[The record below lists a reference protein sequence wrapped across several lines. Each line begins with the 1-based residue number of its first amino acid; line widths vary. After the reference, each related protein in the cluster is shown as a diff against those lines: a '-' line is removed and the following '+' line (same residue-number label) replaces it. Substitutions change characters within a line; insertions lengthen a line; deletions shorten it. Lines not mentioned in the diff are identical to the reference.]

1 MYAITAQVWS
11 LADVNK
17 DGKLDQKEY
26 VIAMHLINLAVQGQ
40 QLPAA
45 LPPAMLAAAAGD
57 AGGLSARLFF
67 LKKSFGGGRR
77 RRPRR
82 GRDGIAEGAGVRG
95 RSGVVEPPGAVSFSW
110 GESTRSAE
118 HASTPARGRA
128 RPAPAR
134 TCL

>member
-45 LPPAMLAAAAGD
+45 LPPWMLAAAAGD
-57 AGGLSARLFF
+57 AGGLSARLF
-67 LKKSFGGGRR
+67 LKKASAAADGGGRQR
-77 RRPRR
+77 D
-82 GRDGIAEGAGVRG
+82 RDGIAEGAGVRG
-95 RSGVVEPPGAVSFSW
+95 RSGVVEPPGAVSFSL
-110 GESTRSAE
+110 GEGTRSAA

-128 RPAPAR
+128 RPAPTR